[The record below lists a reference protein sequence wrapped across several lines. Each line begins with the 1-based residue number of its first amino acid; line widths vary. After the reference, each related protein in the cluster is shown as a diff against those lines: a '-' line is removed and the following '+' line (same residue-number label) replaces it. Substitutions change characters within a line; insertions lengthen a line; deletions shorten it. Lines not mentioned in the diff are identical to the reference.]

1 VLASCSPGFTQ
12 HGSAAGLQKAP
23 WHAIASRPGKNVA
36 TDTINH
42 DVDTHRLVALN
53 ESGKI

>member
-1 VLASCSPGFTQ
+1 MLASCSPGFTQ
-12 HGSAAGLQKAP
+12 HGIAAGLQKAP

-36 TDTINH
+36 TDTINY